1 MTSVSINRTGTDT
14 TELEMITTGSDEASV
29 VLTRKLL
36 DGSRQYHFA
45 VTELSVPLGSTPM
58 FPDTQKTG
66 LFTILRRNVGESL
79 TDIAAYQVTLADLT
93 TFRAYNT
100 DDPAGANYLTNAMIL
115 QLLENLNLEGE
126 VEPEDGRPE
135 YLTVL
140 DAHYL
145 GAYENAL
152 EDTALTLLP
161 DKEDAT
167 YSISPSHPFYDCGDF
182 VKDIM
187 RWINVFN
194 QEQSKI
200 GIEEDDYGDDGDL
213 AIKSAAEAAADPY
226 PFLTISLS
234 ADGSLL
240 LKGSQVFWN
249 NFIIQFSAYGAR
261 LLGLNTSRLTK
272 IIGPQGERHYLGFTN
287 NQAGGF
293 YNSDAND
300 QILAANN
307 TTDIFVDT
315 ATSIF
320 QSDLRVKVSVESHLP
335 TASNLVVRDEKET
348 VSRDIAEAYFLNHVT
363 AETEWDENG
372 DYQGTNLTT
381 DVYSGQRA
389 FIKKSDRH
397 TDWTKLLA
405 SENLSFFRFHLKI
418 TYRVFDLAT
427 QKFKLRTSKFN
438 VPDDFY
444 WLMVIKFVS
453 DE

>member
-1 MTSVSINRTGTDT
+1 MTSVSINRTGTVT

-58 FPDTQKTG
+58 FPDTKKTG
-66 LFTILRRNVGESL
+66 LFTILRRNVGQSL

-145 GAYENAL
+145 GQYENAL
-152 EDTALTLLP
+152 EDTPITLLP

-194 QEQSKI
+194 QEQSKK
-200 GIEEDDYGDDGDL
+200 GIDEDCSWL
-213 AIKSAAEAAADPY
+213 K
-226 PFLTISLS
+226 
-234 ADGSLL
+234 
-240 LKGSQVFWN
+240 KGSMKMITVQRV
-249 NFIIQFSAYGAR
+249 
-261 LLGLNTSRLTK
+261 T
-272 IIGPQGERHYLGFTN
+272 
-287 NQAGGF
+287 
-293 YNSDAND
+293 
-300 QILAANN
+300 
-307 TTDIFVDT
+307 
-315 ATSIF
+315 F
-320 QSDLRVKVSVESHLP
+320 Q
-335 TASNLVVRDEKET
+335 N
-348 VSRDIAEAYFLNHVT
+348 
-363 AETEWDENG
+363 
-372 DYQGTNLTT
+372 
-381 DVYSGQRA
+381 
-389 FIKKSDRH
+389 
-397 TDWTKLLA
+397 
-405 SENLSFFRFHLKI
+405 
-418 TYRVFDLAT
+418 
-427 QKFKLRTSKFN
+427 
-438 VPDDFY
+438 
-444 WLMVIKFVS
+444 
-453 DE
+453 